1 MPKVPRILLVDD
13 REENL
18 LALEALLHDEE
29 AELVRARSG
38 TEALELLLA
47 SEFALAIVDVQ
58 MPEMD
63 GIELAELM
71 RGTGR
76 TREVPIVLVTAGLHD
91 ESRVFRGYEL
101 GAVDFLHKP
110 LDPIALRSKVA
121 VFLQLHRQRQL
132 LSDQL
137 EEIRRAKQA
146 LQESDRRKDE
156 FLAVLSHE
164 LRNPLA
170 PIQNGL
176 YILRQAMPN
185 DDRAARAVDVIERQA
200 RHLERL
206 VSDLLD
212 VTRIARGKVQL
223 QRQRLDLAD
232 ALRRTADDHRLDFA
246 AKGVAFQVTI
256 PPGPVWIDAD
266 PTRLAQI
273 VGNLLVNAHK
283 FTDAGRSVSLALGV
297 EDRSATIVVADE
309 GAGIAP
315 QLLPVIFDPFTQA
328 DRTLA
333 RSQGGLGLGLAL
345 VKGMVELHGGDVSAT
360 SGGAGQGAAFRVRL
374 PLAPSASAGAK
385 ASAPPATRL
394 RGMPLRV
401 LVVEDNADAAS
412 TLREALELLGHEVH
426 VAGDG
431 DAGVDAAA
439 RLAPDVVICDI
450 GLPGIDGYE
459 VARRLSARD
468 RCPLLVAV
476 TGYALPE
483 DRRRALE
490 AGFVHHLAK
499 PIRIE
504 DLERV
509 IGSAAARLAGVP
521 PAASA

>member
-1 MPKVPRILLVDD
+1 MPDAARILVVDD

-18 LALEALLHDEE
+18 LALEALLRDEG
-29 AELVRARSG
+29 AALVRARSG
-38 TEALELLLA
+38 REALELLLA
-47 SEFALAIVDVQ
+47 REFALAIVDVQ

-71 RGTGR
+71 RGTAR
-76 TREVPIVLVTAGLHD
+76 TREVPIILVTAGLHD
-91 ESRVFRGYEL
+91 PGRVFRGYEL

-110 LDPIALRSKVA
+110 LDPVVLRSKVA

-132 LSDQL
+132 LAEQL

-146 LQESDRRKDE
+146 LEDSDRRKDE

-176 YILRQAMPN
+176 YILRRSMPT
-185 DDRAARAVDVIERQA
+185 DARAARAVDVIERQS

-212 VTRIARGKVQL
+212 VTRVARGKVQL
-223 QRQRLDLAD
+223 QRQRLELVEC
-232 ALRRTADDHRLDFA
+232 LRKTAEDHRPDYD
-246 AKGVAFQVTI
+246 AKKVAFELAL

-273 VGNLLVNAHK
+273 VGNLLVNALK
-283 FTDAGRSVSLALGV
+283 FTDAGRGVTLALRVDAGTATV
-297 EDRSATIVVADE
+297 EVRDE

-315 QLLPVIFDPFTQA
+315 HLLPLVFEPFTQA

-345 VKGMVELHGGDVSAT
+345 VRGMAELHGGSVTAT
-360 SGGAGQGAAFRVRL
+360 SGGPGHGATFRVHL
-374 PLAPSASAGAK
+374 PLAAAEPAHPAAGADAGP
-385 ASAPPATRL
+385 ASPVRAA
-394 RGMPLRV
+394 PLRV
-401 LVVEDNADAAS
+401 LVVEDNPDAAA
-412 TLREALELLGHEVH
+412 TLRDALELLGHVVH
-426 VAGDG
+426 VAADG
-431 DAGVDAAA
+431 VAGVADAE

-450 GLPGIDGYE
+450 GLPGMDGYE

-468 RCPLLVAV
+468 GARPLLVAV
-476 TGYALPE
+476 TGYARPE
-483 DRRRALE
+483 DRRRAAE
-490 AGFVHHLAK
+490 AGFARHLAK

-504 DLERV
+504 ELAA
-509 IGSAAARLAGVP
+509 IMGAAR
-521 PAASA
+521 AARP

>member
-1 MPKVPRILLVDD
+1 MPKPPRILLVDD

-18 LALEALLHDEE
+18 LALEALLRDEK

-71 RGTGR
+71 RGTVR
-76 TREVPIVLVTAGLHD
+76 TREVPIILVTAGLHD
-91 ESRVFRGYEL
+91 EARVFRGYEL

-110 LDPIALRSKVA
+110 LDPVVLRSKVA

-132 LSDQL
+132 LSEQL
-137 EEIRRAKQA
+137 DEIRRAKQA

-170 PIQNGL
+170 PIQNGI
-176 YILRQAMPN
+176 YILRRAMPQ
-185 DDRAARAVDVIERQA
+185 DERAARAVEVIERQA

-232 ALRRTADDHRLDFA
+232 ALRRTADDHRPDFA
-246 AKGVAFQVTI
+246 AKRVEFQVTT
-256 PPGPVWIDAD
+256 PPGPVWVDAD

-273 VGNLLVNAHK
+273 VGNLLVNALK
-283 FTDAGRSVSLALGV
+283 FTDAGRSVSLALALDG
-297 EDRSATIVVADE
+297 RSAAIVVADE

-360 SGGAGQGAAFRVRL
+360 SRGPGQGATFRVRL
-374 PLAPSASAGAK
+374 PLALGPVASAGA
-385 ASAPPATRL
+385 AAPSVRP
-394 RGMPLRV
+394 RGVALRV

-426 VAGDG
+426 VASDG
-431 DAGVDAAA
+431 DAGVAAA
-439 RLAPDVVICDI
+439 ERIAPDVVVCDI

-468 RCPLLVAV
+468 GARPLLVAV

-490 AGFVHHLAK
+490 AGFVQHLAK
-499 PIRIE
+499 PLRIE

-509 IGSAAARLAGVP
+509 IGSAGARVGGES
-521 PAASA
+521 PAAQA

>member
-1 MPKVPRILLVDD
+1 MARPPRILLVDD

-18 LALEALLHDEE
+18 LALEALLREE
-29 AELVRARSG
+29 KAELVRARSG

-47 SEFALAIVDVQ
+47 GEFALAIVDVQ

-71 RGTGR
+71 RGTVR

-91 ESRVFRGYEL
+91 EARVFRGYEL

-110 LDPIALRSKVA
+110 LDPMALRSKVA
-121 VFLQLHRQRQL
+121 VFLQLHRQRQQ

-137 EEIRRAKQA
+137 AELRRAKQA
-146 LQESDRRKDE
+146 LQESDQRKDD

-176 YILRQAMPN
+176 YILRRSMPK
-185 DDRAARAVDVIERQA
+185 DERAARAVDVIERQA

-223 QRQRLDLAD
+223 QRQRLDLAE
-232 ALRRTADDHRLDFA
+232 ALRRTADDHRQPFA
-246 AKGVAFQVTI
+246 AKGVAFQVTT
-256 PPGPVWIDAD
+256 PPGPVWVEAD

-273 VGNLLVNAHK
+273 VGNLLVNALK
-283 FTDAGRSVSLALGV
+283 FTDAGQSVSLSIGV
-297 EDRSATIVVADE
+297 DDRGAAIVVADE

-360 SGGAGQGAAFRVRL
+360 SRGPGEGATFRVRL
-374 PLAPSASAGAK
+374 PLA
-385 ASAPPATRL
+385 
-394 RGMPLRV
+394 
-401 LVVEDNADAAS
+401 
-412 TLREALELLGHEVH
+412 
-426 VAGDG
+426 
-431 DAGVDAAA
+431 
-439 RLAPDVVICDI
+439 
-450 GLPGIDGYE
+450 
-459 VARRLSARD
+459 
-468 RCPLLVAV
+468 
-476 TGYALPE
+476 
-483 DRRRALE
+483 
-490 AGFVHHLAK
+490 
-499 PIRIE
+499 
-504 DLERV
+504 
-509 IGSAAARLAGVP
+509 
-521 PAASA
+521 

>member
-1 MPKVPRILLVDD
+1 MPRAPRILLVDD

-18 LALEALLHDEE
+18 LALEGLLRDES

-71 RGTGR
+71 RGTVR
-76 TREVPIVLVTAGLHD
+76 TREVPIILVTAGLHD
-91 ESRVFRGYEL
+91 EARVFRGYEL

-110 LDPIALRSKVA
+110 LDPIVLRAKVA
-121 VFLQLHRQRQL
+121 VFLQFHRQRQL
-132 LSDQL
+132 LSEQL
-137 EEIRRAKQA
+137 DEIRRAKQA
-146 LQESDRRKDE
+146 LQESDRRKDD

-176 YILRQAMPN
+176 YILRRSMPQ
-185 DDRAARAVDVIERQA
+185 DERSARALEVIERQA

-206 VSDLLD
+206 VGDLLD

-223 QRQRLDLAD
+223 KRQRLDLAD
-232 ALRRTADDHRLDFA
+232 ALRRTADDHRPDFA
-246 AKGVAFQVTI
+246 AKGVAFQVTT
-256 PPGPVWIDAD
+256 PSGPVWVDAD

-273 VGNLLVNAHK
+273 VGNLLVNALK
-283 FTDAGRSVSLALGV
+283 FTDAGRNVSLALAVDG
-297 EDRSATIVVADE
+297 RSATIVVADE

-315 QLLPVIFDPFTQA
+315 HLLPVIFDPFTQA

-345 VKGMVELHGGDVSAT
+345 VKGMVELHGGEVAAT
-360 SGGAGQGAAFRVRL
+360 SAGPGRGATFRVRL
-374 PLAPSASAGAK
+374 PLATGAAGAG
-385 ASAPPATRL
+385 ASPVVPAARAP
-394 RGMPLRV
+394 GSGLRV
-401 LVVEDNADAAS
+401 LVVEDNADAAA
-412 TLREALELLGHEVH
+412 TLREALQLLGHEVH

-431 DAGVDAAA
+431 DAGVEAAE
-439 RLAPDVVICDI
+439 RLAPDVVVCDI

-459 VARRLSARD
+459 VARRLSARGD
-468 RCPLLVAV
+468 APLLVAM

-509 IGSAAARLAGVP
+509 IGSVSERLARPSPAP
-521 PAASA
+521 PA